1 MTTTAVR
8 EDRAVSGGARVSAAL
23 WRRAWLRATLTLS
36 PPLAWFLVIYLASLL
51 VMLVTAFWTVNPF
64 TNSLV
69 HSWTLANFQQIF
81 TPTYLTI
88 IARTV
93 IMAAVVTVTDAVLAL
108 PFAYFMARVAT
119 PRGRQALF
127 IAVLLPLWASY
138 LARVYAWIVILQK
151 GGTLSWTLSKLGLGT
166 VNIGYTNIAMWI
178 VFSYIWLPFMIVPI
192 YGALERIPD
201 SLLEA
206 SGDLGARNWR
216 TLRSVVLPLALPG
229 VVAGSIFTFSLT
241 LGDFITPIL
250 VGGANSSFIGN
261 VIYSNIG
268 TAGNL
273 PFAAALAVV
282 PIVIMIFYLSG
293 ARAARRVRGDV
304 MEGRLARIGLR
315 IWVAGVLLFLFVPIA
330 TICLYAF
337 NSSNVQSWPI
347 HGLSTKWFTVA
358 WHDPQVRAAFV
369 LSLKAGLLATAV
381 ALLLGSAAA
390 FGVHRFRFFGREAV
404 SLLLVLP
411 LALPGIITGI
421 ALNSAFHFAGIGLS
435 LYTIIIGHA
444 TFCIVV
450 VYNNVLARLRRISGS
465 VYEAA
470 ADLGAQ
476 RAADVPHRDAAGH
489 VHRADLRRAARLRA
503 LVRRGDR
510 DHLHRR
516 RAEHAAAVDL
526 RRHPARAAASRG
538 QRRGHVRSAAH
549 RDPGGDLGPADRRRR
564 DDPGLGRDHRG
575 RGGRRAGRC
584 GCDRRPGR
592 RRRRPGRQRAL
603 SPPPPW
609 EPAGGPAARP
619 ELLRGSG
626 GVPAPRVGVP
636 RQPGRAAI
644 PVRRRGTHRPTAG
657 AGPSAL

>member
-1 MTTTAVR
+1 MTATAVR

-36 PPLAWFLVIYLASLL
+36 PPLAWFVVIYLASLL

-108 PFAYFMARVAT
+108 PFAYCMARVAT

-166 VNIGYTNIAMWI
+166 VSIGYTSIAMWI

-282 PIVIMIFYLSG
+282 PIVIMIFYLTG
-293 ARAARRVRGDV
+293 ARAAG
-304 MEGRLARIGLR
+304 
-315 IWVAGVLLFLFVPIA
+315 
-330 TICLYAF
+330 AF
-337 NSSNVQSWPI
+337 
-347 HGLSTKWFTVA
+347 
-358 WHDPQVRAAFV
+358 
-369 LSLKAGLLATAV
+369 
-381 ALLLGSAAA
+381 
-390 FGVHRFRFFGREAV
+390 EAM
-404 SLLLVLP
+404 
-411 LALPGIITGI
+411 
-421 ALNSAFHFAGIGLS
+421 
-435 LYTIIIGHA
+435 
-444 TFCIVV
+444 
-450 VYNNVLARLRRISGS
+450 
-465 VYEAA
+465 
-470 ADLGAQ
+470 
-476 RAADVPHRDAAGH
+476 
-489 VHRADLRRAARLRA
+489 
-503 LVRRGDR
+503 
-510 DHLHRR
+510 
-516 RAEHAAAVDL
+516 
-526 RRHPARAAASRG
+526 
-538 QRRGHVRSAAH
+538 
-549 RDPGGDLGPADRRRR
+549 
-564 DDPGLGRDHRG
+564 
-575 RGGRRAGRC
+575 
-584 GCDRRPGR
+584 
-592 RRRRPGRQRAL
+592 
-603 SPPPPW
+603 
-609 EPAGGPAARP
+609 
-619 ELLRGSG
+619 
-626 GVPAPRVGVP
+626 
-636 RQPGRAAI
+636 
-644 PVRRRGTHRPTAG
+644 
-657 AGPSAL
+657 

>member
-1 MTTTAVR
+1 MTATAVR

-51 VMLVTAFWTVNPF
+51 VMLVTAFWSVNPF

-108 PFAYFMARVAT
+108 PFAYFMARVAA

-166 VNIGYTNIAMWI
+166 VNIGYTNVAMWI

-282 PIVIMIFYLSG
+282 PIVIMIFYLTG
-293 ARAARRVRGDV
+293 ARAAG
-304 MEGRLARIGLR
+304 
-315 IWVAGVLLFLFVPIA
+315 
-330 TICLYAF
+330 AF
-337 NSSNVQSWPI
+337 
-347 HGLSTKWFTVA
+347 
-358 WHDPQVRAAFV
+358 
-369 LSLKAGLLATAV
+369 
-381 ALLLGSAAA
+381 
-390 FGVHRFRFFGREAV
+390 EAM
-404 SLLLVLP
+404 
-411 LALPGIITGI
+411 
-421 ALNSAFHFAGIGLS
+421 
-435 LYTIIIGHA
+435 
-444 TFCIVV
+444 
-450 VYNNVLARLRRISGS
+450 
-465 VYEAA
+465 
-470 ADLGAQ
+470 
-476 RAADVPHRDAAGH
+476 
-489 VHRADLRRAARLRA
+489 
-503 LVRRGDR
+503 
-510 DHLHRR
+510 
-516 RAEHAAAVDL
+516 
-526 RRHPARAAASRG
+526 
-538 QRRGHVRSAAH
+538 
-549 RDPGGDLGPADRRRR
+549 
-564 DDPGLGRDHRG
+564 
-575 RGGRRAGRC
+575 
-584 GCDRRPGR
+584 
-592 RRRRPGRQRAL
+592 
-603 SPPPPW
+603 
-609 EPAGGPAARP
+609 
-619 ELLRGSG
+619 
-626 GVPAPRVGVP
+626 
-636 RQPGRAAI
+636 
-644 PVRRRGTHRPTAG
+644 
-657 AGPSAL
+657 